1 MKIYLLHIGNPFHG
15 AFNGISA
22 DEKTTCLSENENFDF
37 SLIDQSGNEYEQ
49 IKSTGSGEYYFIA
62 PNDINE
68 KLYLKLTLVSYNQ
81 KGVECKRTVLGKY
94 PYQR

>member
-15 AFNGISA
+15 VFNGISA
-22 DEKTTCLSENENFDF
+22 DEKSDIPF
-37 SLIDQSGNEYEQ
+37 G
-49 IKSTGSGEYYFIA
+49 TGSGEYYFIA
-62 PNDINE
+62 PNDTNE